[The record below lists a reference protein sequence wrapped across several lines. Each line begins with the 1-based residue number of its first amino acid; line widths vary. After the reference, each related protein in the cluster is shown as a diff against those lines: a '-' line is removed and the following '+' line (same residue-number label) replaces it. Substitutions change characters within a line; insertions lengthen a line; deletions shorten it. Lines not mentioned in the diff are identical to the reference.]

1 MKQKIQ
7 IYVSKNSADKTKYNS
22 QKILD
27 KFTKAINIRNTKSH
41 KSDWKGGL
49 YENKLY
55 DDSRRCHE

>member
-1 MKQKIQ
+1 MSVKTVRIKQNIIRKR
-7 IYVSKNSADKTKYNS
+7 YLTNS
-22 QKILD
+22 Q
-27 KFTKAINIRNTKSH
+27 KAINIRATKSH